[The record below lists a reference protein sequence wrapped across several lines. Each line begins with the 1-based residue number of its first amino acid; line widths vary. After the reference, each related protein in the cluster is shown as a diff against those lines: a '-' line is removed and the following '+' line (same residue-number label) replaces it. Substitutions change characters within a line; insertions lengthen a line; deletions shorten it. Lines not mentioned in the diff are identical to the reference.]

1 MKTKIFLGCIMA
13 ASLITVSCSDLLQ
26 ENPQGKL
33 TPEGYFSTQEKNCKH
48 LPVELS
54 PIYSKVN
61 YSQTRTN
68 PQYPQWQGDD
78 ITTNPGSNKQAA
90 AEIDRFA
97 PVNSNKGVKDCWSDH
112 YAIIKA
118 ANFIIQNASKTPT
131 DAASLNQVRLSSGVL
146 MLILRWYAFS
156 EIFH

>member
-33 TPEGYFSTQEKNCKH
+33 TPEGYFSTQE
-48 LPVELS
+48 ELDMS
-54 PIYSKVN
+54 VYSLYSKVN

-118 ANFIIQNASKTPT
+118 ANFIIQNASK
-131 DAASLNQVRLSSGVL
+131 LLL
-146 MLILRWYAFS
+146 MLHR
-156 EIFH
+156 